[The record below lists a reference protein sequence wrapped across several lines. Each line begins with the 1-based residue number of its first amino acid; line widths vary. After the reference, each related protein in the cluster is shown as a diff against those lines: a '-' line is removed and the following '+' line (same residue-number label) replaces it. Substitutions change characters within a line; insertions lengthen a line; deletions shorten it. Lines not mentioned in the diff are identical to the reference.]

1 MEQIQDTQIVSVRF
15 SKIGKDYFFNA
26 SHLNNIQKSDFVVVE
41 TSRGW
46 QLGEVTDILTEY
58 EPNLKGTLKKIDRKA
73 TPADLIKKQELNFK
87 QEEIVNKCVQ
97 SQKAKNLHGFKIITA
112 EYGFDEKS
120 VSILYTS
127 GDEENPKFDILNKLI
142 RAEYPNLRAEFH
154 KIGPRDVAK
163 FYGGLGACG
172 LESRC
177 CSKFI
182 NEFQSI
188 SIKMAKIQDISL
200 TPSDIT
206 GMCDRLR
213 CCLNYEYSQ
222 YEEIIKTLP
231 KRNQI
236 VLTPKGEGKVVDIIP
251 LQEKVIVDIPDEGEK
266 EFLASEIQRIEHK
279 ESAQNPEPN
288 KQ

>member
-1 MEQIQDTQIVSVRF
+1 
-15 SKIGKDYFFNA
+15 
-26 SHLNNIQKSDFVVVE
+26 
-41 TSRGW
+41 
-46 QLGEVTDILTEY
+46 
-58 EPNLKGTLKKIDRKA
+58 
-73 TPADLIKKQELNFK
+73 
-87 QEEIVNKCVQ
+87 
-97 SQKAKNLHGFKIITA
+97 
-112 EYGFDEKS
+112 
-120 VSILYTS
+120 
-127 GDEENPKFDILNKLI
+127 
-142 RAEYPNLRAEFH
+142 
-154 KIGPRDVAK
+154 
-163 FYGGLGACG
+163 
-172 LESRC
+172 
-177 CSKFI
+177 
-182 NEFQSI
+182 
-188 SIKMAKIQDISL
+188 MAKIQDISL